1 MKLMFSCKDIHN
13 RASQFIDG
21 ETSMLTK
28 AGVLMHI
35 LMCGNCRLFIKQL
48 RLTVTSV
55 KQLPCEHHSAQN
67 LDDLAD
73 KILANNKPS
82 ELEK

>member
-1 MKLMFSCKDIHN
+1 MKLMFSCKDIHD

-21 ETSMLTK
+21 DCSMLTK

-48 RLTVTSV
+48 RLTVASIRQMPD
-55 KQLPCEHHSAQN
+55 KQHSDQD
-67 LDDLAD
+67 LDALAD
-73 KILANNKPS
+73 KILAKTKPA

>member
-1 MKLMFSCKDIHN
+1 MKLMFSCKDIHD

-28 AGVLMHI
+28 VGILKHI

-48 RLTVTSV
+48 RQTVVLIKKMPVPDNTN
-55 KQLPCEHHSAQN
+55 QD
-67 LDDLAD
+67 LDAIAD
-73 KILANNKPS
+73 KILSKNKP
-82 ELEK
+82 L